1 MYAFLCIGNI
11 SPRVLCSIH
20 FSFEIPKYF
29 IEVKF
34 LLFLFEPVGQIF
46 RVREILCG
54 FKIDLLISS
63 T

>member
-1 MYAFLCIGNI
+1 MLLCIGNI

-20 FSFEIPKYF
+20 FSFEIPKCF

-46 RVREILCG
+46 RVRVILSG